1 MNRDIIN
8 TEDYRHLITNLKDR
22 IQAAQI
28 KAALAVNTQLIEL
41 YWDIGKL
48 IAEKQQ
54 VSGWGDSVIEQIAQ
68 DLTREL
74 GGLKDFLDPISIT
87 SSNGIVFMLLMANLS
102 NSLLD
107 KFPGGITC

>member
-8 TEDYRHLITNLKDR
+8 TEDYRHLIANLKDR

-54 VSGWGDSVIEQIAQ
+54 VSGWGDAVIDQIAK
-68 DLTREL
+68 DLTQEL
-74 GGLKDFLDPISIT
+74 GGLKGFSR
-87 SSNGIVFMLLMANLS
+87 SNLYNV
-102 NSLLD
+102 
-107 KFPGGITC
+107 KQ